1 MFSVW
6 TLGATT
12 WYLED
17 WTYFIKRL
25 KRVEEGDGSWLNHN
39 LFVGGSSGTV
49 NTQNNTELST
59 MFVSGHKIS
68 IKH

>member
-1 MFSVW
+1 M
-6 TLGATT
+6 
-12 WYLED
+12 
-17 WTYFIKRL
+17 
-25 KRVEEGDGSWLNHN
+25 EEGDGSWLNHN

-49 NTQNNTELST
+49 NTRNNTELST